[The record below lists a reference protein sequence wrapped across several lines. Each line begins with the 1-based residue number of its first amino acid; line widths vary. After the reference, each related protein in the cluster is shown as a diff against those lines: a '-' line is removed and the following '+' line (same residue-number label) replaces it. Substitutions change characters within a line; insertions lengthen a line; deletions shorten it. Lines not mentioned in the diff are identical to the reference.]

1 MAAAQEE
8 IRRRVALP
16 FGAAAEALG
25 HQDLG
30 PVQLRVAR
38 PSLEEPE
45 LRAQVWLMR
54 TEMRELSRVAEGP
67 EERESRLPP

>member
-25 HQDLG
+25 RQHL
-30 PVQLRVAR
+30 VQLRVAR